1 MTGVGYQD
9 SYEDGSQEIS
19 VAGVA
24 CESEASF
31 FSHGPNAVLWSSVSR
46 PRYLELQE
54 GLGNLSQFIF
64 MVLQMRITGLN
75 HCNCQAQILD
85 LLGQLNWEIL

>member
-1 MTGVGYQD
+1 MIFRSGTFGFEYVDSVLASFSTGDD

-31 FSHGPNAVLWSSVSR
+31 FSHRPNAVLWSS
-46 PRYLELQE
+46 Q
-54 GLGNLSQFIF
+54 
-64 MVLQMRITGLN
+64 
-75 HCNCQAQILD
+75 QAKVNSDCWTDSAI
-85 LLGQLNWEIL
+85 NI